1 MFTRVI
7 KGISPSFCE
16 TMVKLGLAKR
26 SEGPKTIKSEHIG
39 GIRINPESQCRK
51 FYTKDYK

>member
-1 MFTRVI
+1 MFKVI

-16 TMVKLGLAKR
+16 AMVKLGLAKR